1 MARTFVFLLLS
12 IFLKILYSQVVDT
25 SGDEDDGMD
34 ETILPVDYNT
44 AGVCSFLCFLSNAHI
59 RLANHR

>member
-1 MARTFVFLLLS
+1 MLVEWCFNYNLL
-12 IFLKILYSQVVDT
+12 FFFRQVVDT

-44 AGVCSFLCFLSNAHI
+44 AGVSINRSIHFI
-59 RLANHR
+59 II